1 MSERPVNDPARGRRA
16 LGQFVLIG
24 LTLSIVAALMPHSS
38 LGNRVAVATFGVL
51 PIALG
56 VLKPNGFWDA
66 PNVTGWRWAF
76 SDVGVRTLYIVIGIV
91 WVVAAL
97 AGKI

>member
-1 MSERPVNDPARGRRA
+1 MGSLFSSA
-16 LGQFVLIG
+16 
-24 LTLSIVAALMPHSS
+24 LTLSIVAALVPHSS
-38 LGNRVAVATFGVL
+38 LGNHVGVATFGVL

-56 VLKPNGFWDA
+56 VLRANGFWDA